1 MLHVQEITKIHVV
14 HTLLTTVNF
23 VADEVMFS
31 CDVISVQVVA
41 RHFVRL
47 QVNEKE
53 VLTYF
58 LYMCKNSSKTGR
70 LDNSGTTSGGGGAES
85 SN

>member
-1 MLHVQEITKIHVV
+1 MTKRLII
-14 HTLLTTVNF
+14 
-23 VADEVMFS
+23 
-31 CDVISVQVVA
+31 ISVQIVA

-58 LYMCKNSSKTGR
+58 LYMCKNSNKSGR
-70 LDNSGTTSGGGGAES
+70 LDSSGTTSGGGGAES
-85 SN
+85 SNWLSRLCL